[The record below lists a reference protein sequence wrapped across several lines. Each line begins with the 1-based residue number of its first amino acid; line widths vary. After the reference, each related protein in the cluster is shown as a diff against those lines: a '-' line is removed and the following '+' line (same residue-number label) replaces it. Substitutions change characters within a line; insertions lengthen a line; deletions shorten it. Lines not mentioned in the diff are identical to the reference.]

1 MKRAVTVLV
10 KLEMCVL
17 AVMLGACV
25 SVPDPATQAGNL
37 GAQERNNADLEEEL
51 RARLNALRDNP
62 SQASPELIRDLQA
75 VLKAL
80 REQQVAQPA
89 AKPAP
94 ARQAKAPVAK
104 PQGKPAAVA
113 RPRPPAPS
121 ATMAAPEAFEP
132 APAMSAT
139 TVPMPVTQ
147 AVASVRPDTIYASA
161 VQAEQQDRPLQAVAL
176 YRHASRLGHATAT
189 KRLMEIYT
197 EGLPGIS
204 RNYVAAVKFKHLA
217 LQQGAD
223 IDEKY
228 AQ

>member
-1 MKRAVTVLV
+1 MTRAVTVLV

-17 AVMLGACV
+17 AMLLGACAG
-25 SVPDPATQAGNL
+25 VPDASKQAGNL

-62 SQASPELIRDLQA
+62 SEASPDLIRDLQD

-80 REQQVAQPA
+80 RERQATQSATRA
-89 AKPAP
+89 TSNKP
-94 ARQAKAPVAK
+94 AKAPVAK
-104 PQGKPAAVA
+104 
-113 RPRPPAPS
+113 
-121 ATMAAPEAFEP
+121 
-132 APAMSAT
+132 APASTIASREPLTRPKADDSERKPVAQVRAMSLPADD
-139 TVPMPVTQ
+139 PSPL
-147 AVASVRPDTIYASA
+147 VRPDTIYASA
-161 VQAEQQDRPLQAVAL
+161 MQAEHQNRPLQAVAL
-176 YRHASRLGHATAT
+176 YRHASRLGHAAAT

-217 LQQGAD
+217 LEQGAD

>member
-1 MKRAVTVLV
+1 MTRALTVLV

-17 AVMLGACV
+17 AMMLGACTA
-25 SVPDPATQAGNL
+25 VPEPARQADNL

-62 SQASPELIRDLQA
+62 NQASPELIRDLQA

-80 REQQVAQPA
+80 REQQVAQPTSKA
-89 AKPAP
+89 AP
-94 ARQAKAPVAK
+94 ARQAARPAAKPATSRVTPSKSKPADVAPVAATHA
-104 PQGKPAAVA
+104 PRVAAAPALAA
-113 RPRPPAPS
+113 DAPPA
-121 ATMAAPEAFEP
+121 
-132 APAMSAT
+132 
-139 TVPMPVTQ
+139 
-147 AVASVRPDTIYASA
+147 VRPDTIYASA
-161 VQAEQQDRPLQAVAL
+161 MQAEQQDRPLQAVAL

-204 RNYVAAVKFKHLA
+204 RNYVAAVKFKQLA

>member
-1 MKRAVTVLV
+1 MMRAKTVLV

-17 AVMLGACV
+17 ALMLGACTAM
-25 SVPDPATQAGNL
+25 PDATGQADNL

-62 SQASPELIRDLQA
+62 SQASPELIRDLQE

-80 REQQVAQPA
+80 REQQVAQPGAKSA
-89 AKPAP
+89 A
-94 ARQAKAPVAK
+94 ARQAKSAAAK
-104 PQGKPAAVA
+104 PPAKTTPAKASPAKPKPVDAEPASA
-113 RPRPPAPS
+113 RPMASMPAPS
-121 ATMAAPEAFEP
+121 TEAAG
-132 APAMSAT
+132 
-139 TVPMPVTQ
+139 
-147 AVASVRPDTIYASA
+147 VRSDTIYASA
-161 VQAEQQDRPLQAVAL
+161 IQAEQQDRPLQAVAL
-176 YRHASRLGHATAT
+176 YRHASRLGHAPAT

>member
-1 MKRAVTVLV
+1 MTRALTVLV

-17 AVMLGACV
+17 AMALGACTT
-25 SVPDPATQAGNL
+25 VPEYAPQADNL

-62 SQASPELIRDLQA
+62 SEASPELIRDLQE

-80 REQQVAQPA
+80 RERQAAQPMTRQTGVKQ
-89 AKPAP
+89 AKPAVVKP
-94 ARQAKAPVAK
+94 LEQAAAAREPSPRSKAAETERRPVA
-104 PQGKPAAVA
+104 QARAVA
-113 RPRPPAPS
+113 PAVRDG
-121 ATMAAPEAFEP
+121 APG
-132 APAMSAT
+132 
-139 TVPMPVTQ
+139 
-147 AVASVRPDTIYASA
+147 VRPDTIYASA
-161 VQAEQQDRPLQAVAL
+161 LQAEHQDRPLQAVAL
-176 YRHASRLGHATAT
+176 YRHASRLGHAAAT

-204 RNYVAAVKFKHLA
+204 RNYMAAVKFKHLA
-217 LQQGAD
+217 LEQGAD

>member
-1 MKRAVTVLV
+1 MMRAKTVLV

-17 AVMLGACV
+17 AWMLGACTA
-25 SVPDPATQAGNL
+25 VPDATQQADNL

-62 SQASPELIRDLQA
+62 SQASPELIRDLQE

-80 REQQVAQPA
+80 REQQVAQPG
-89 AKPAP
+89 AKPAA
-94 ARQAKAPVAK
+94 ARQAKAVVAQPPAK
-104 PQGKPAAVA
+104 PTPAKAQPAKPKPIDAE
-113 RPRPPAPS
+113 PPGG
-121 ATMAAPEAFEP
+121 
-132 APAMSAT
+132 
-139 TVPMPVTQ
+139 
-147 AVASVRPDTIYASA
+147 VRPDTIYASA
-161 VQAEQQDRPLQAVAL
+161 MQAEQQDRPLQAVAL

>member
-1 MKRAVTVLV
+1 MRAKTVLV

-17 AVMLGACV
+17 ALMLGACTA
-25 SVPDPATQAGNL
+25 VPDATQQADNL

-62 SQASPELIRDLQA
+62 SQASPELIRDLQE

-80 REQQVAQPA
+80 REQQVAQTVNKPA
-89 AKPAP
+89 ATRQAKTGATKPAP
-94 ARQAKAPVAK
+94 AKVSPVK
-104 PQGKPAAVA
+104 PKPADVEPSSA
-113 RPRPPAPS
+113 RPMPS
-121 ATMAAPEAFEP
+121 TPVFTAEA
-132 APAMSAT
+132 SAG
-139 TVPMPVTQ
+139 
-147 AVASVRPDTIYASA
+147 VRPDTIYASA
-161 VQAEQQDRPLQAVAL
+161 IQAEQQDRPLQAVAL
-176 YRHASRLGHATAT
+176 YRHASRLGHALAT

-204 RNYVAAVKFKHLA
+204 RNYVAAVKFKQLA